1 MIDRTN
7 VNRALAKAI
16 AYQQCG
22 KAAEARAWGRE
33 LVRLLQMADILAGGP
48 PEPSARRARRGCCA
62 YHDGGGVLQASCG
75 GDAPRSAR
83 RRTMPDGEKD
93 QLDYAWN
100 EPGAPF
106 RSGDY

>member
-22 KAAEARAWGRE
+22 KGAEARAWGRE

-48 PEPSARRARRGCCA
+48 PEPSPRR
-62 YHDGGGVLQASCG
+62 
-75 GDAPRSAR
+75 
-83 RRTMPDGEKD
+83 
-93 QLDYAWN
+93 